1 MAKTKKPTHKPSL
14 PFSPAAD
21 TLHQEGNW
29 LWIPLR
35 KEWRDVT
42 TKPEEI
48 VRQKF
53 IRTLVEHYG
62 YALEQMDQER
72 RTQHGHKSPR
82 ADIVIWQSATEKDAA
97 RTPVL
102 VIECKTDT
110 IDIQQ
115 RDYYQGESYTRA
127 AGCEFFIATNARH
140 TAVFKLV
147 PGLPGGFVAINEI
160 PKASDWGDAKRLK
173 EIRESLRTFNRKE
186 FQDLLFVCHSILRD
200 VHKMDPG
207 RAFDTISKI
216 LFIKMYIERSGLHG
230 TFTVDYLDQRAASRM
245 PNDPLVHD
253 GLFEL
258 TKDYYKADDLFA
270 ATDKLEISETTFRR
284 IVKELQRF
292 DLSKTGDDIKGL
304 AFEKFL
310 GTTFRGELGQF
321 FTPRP
326 VVEFMVDLLNPQES
340 QLICDPASGSG
351 GFLIR
356 AFEHVRAQ
364 IVADVQRQKDEERAR
379 IEALGLP
386 EEEEET
392 QIEAA
397 FSRLN
402 RELLP
407 SDDDNKPIDTRVGRL
422 AWKCIYGTDAEPRA
436 ARTAKMNMIM
446 HGDGHG
452 GIHYHDGL
460 LDINGIFNGRFDLV
474 LTNPPFGSN
483 VGSDQKVGGSD
494 ETRVPTDAAYLQRC
508 RERGYGAPWEE
519 SHHRLLQAAASKT
532 PILDLFEIGKGKN
545 NRPTELIF
553 VERCLN
559 LLKLGGRM
567 GIVLPDGNLNNPSL
581 AWLRRWA
588 EGKAKLLAVV
598 SLPEE
603 TFKSSNATVKA
614 SLVFLRKFTEAETAQ
629 WEATWAQA
637 HTELDAGFDTQR
649 NDAHGSYAPR
659 IVSGEAADATRL
671 LAELAAL
678 GLQRTLPHWQRGE
691 APDYPRQAQP
701 TTQGKP
707 YWQGE
712 AAKEYKKT
720 AAELKSQ
727 ATAALADVQKRSDT
741 LFSELK
747 TRYKAIDEAHT
758 AALWARVR
766 ELFDY
771 PVFVAAPKT
780 VGITSTGET
789 GEGVAS
795 ELPDLLKAYR
805 EFENWLECGAKPET
819 APTASKS
826 RDWKG
831 MERWFEHLT
840 SARRSSLYPLV
851 PLQEILDERRE
862 SVHVNGALG
871 DWQAITIK
879 FSGEVQPRERAEA
892 FKGPMFAAY
901 PGDLAFSKI
910 DARNGAI
917 GLIPTSIPKAVVTSE
932 YPVFTPKA
940 EKLRAAYLHHLL
952 RAEHFRADL
961 QRKASRTSGRK
972 RVTPEGFLSLEVPV
986 PSLDEQDRLI
996 ADFARADEMEREAAR
1011 LRQSAWTAFESAL
1024 FTPTEPSAA

>member
-1 MAKTKKPTHKPSL
+1 MAKTKKPLSAPKHPYPKANDS
-14 PFSPAAD
+14 
-21 TLHQEGNW
+21 LHQEGHW
-29 LWIPLR
+29 LWLPLR
-35 KEWRDVT
+35 GQWRDVSA
-42 TKPEEI
+42 KPEEI

-53 IRTLVEHYG
+53 IRTLLEHYG

-82 ADIVIWQSATEKDAA
+82 ADIVVWATAADKEAA

-110 IDIQQ
+110 IDIQE

-127 AGCEFFIATNARH
+127 VGCEFFVATNARH
-140 TAVFKLV
+140 TAVFRLV
-147 PGLPGGFVAINEI
+147 PGLPGSFVAINEI
-160 PKASDWGDAKRLK
+160 PKASDWGNAKRLK

-230 TFTVDYLDQRAASRM
+230 TFTIEYLDQRAASRM
-245 PNDPLVHD
+245 PNDAQVHD
-253 GLFEL
+253 ALFEL

-270 ATDKLEISETTFRR
+270 TTDKLEISEATFRR

-326 VVEFMVDLLNPQES
+326 VVEFMVDLLNPQEG

-356 AFEHVRAQ
+356 AFEHVRSQ
-364 IVADVQRQKDEERAR
+364 IVADIQHQKDQERAR
-379 IEALGLP
+379 IEAMQLP
-386 EEEEET
+386 EEEEEA
-392 QIEAA
+392 QIEQA
-397 FSRLN
+397 FARLN
-402 RELLP
+402 HELLP
-407 SDDDNKPIDTRVGRL
+407 SGDDNQPIDTRVGRL
-422 AWKCIYGTDAEPRA
+422 AWQCIYGTDAEPRA

-460 LDINGIFNGRFDLV
+460 LDINGIFDGRFDLV

-483 VGSDQKVGGSD
+483 VGADQKVGGSD
-494 ETRVPTDAAYLQRC
+494 ETRVPTDEAYLKRC
-508 RERGYGAPWEE
+508 RARGYGQAWEE
-519 SHHRLLQAAASKT
+519 SHQRLLGAAAAKT
-532 PILDLFEIGKGKN
+532 SILDLFEIGKAKN

-559 LLKLGGRM
+559 LLKPGGRL

-588 EGKAKLLAVV
+588 EGRAKLLAVV

-603 TFKSSNATVKA
+603 TFRSSNATVKA
-614 SLVFLRKFTEAETAQ
+614 SLVFLRKFTEAEAAQ
-629 WEATWAQA
+629 WETVWTQA
-637 HTELDAGFDTQR
+637 HTELDATYDLQR
-649 NDAHGSYAPR
+649 HAAHMELAER
-659 IVSGEAADATRL
+659 VVCGENVKASRL
-671 LAELAAL
+671 LAQLAAL
-678 GLQRTLPHWQRGE
+678 GIERTLPPWHRGE
-691 APDYPRQAQP
+691 APAYPRQASP
-701 TTQGKP
+701 TAQSKP
-707 YWQGE
+707 IWVGQASKDHQKS
-712 AAKEYKKT
+712 AAALKKQASTALKT
-720 AAELKSQ
+720 AQ
-727 ATAALADVQKRSDT
+727 PRSDV
-741 LFSELK
+741 LLSQLK
-747 TRYKAIDEAHT
+747 ARYKAIDEAHT

-795 ELPDLLKAYR
+795 ALPDLLRTFR
-805 EFENWLECGAKPET
+805 EFEAWVESGAQP
-819 APTASKS
+819 
-826 RDWKG
+826 
-831 MERWFEHLT
+831 
-840 SARRSSLYPLV
+840 
-851 PLQEILDERRE
+851 
-862 SVHVNGALG
+862 
-871 DWQAITIK
+871 QA
-879 FSGEVQPRERAEA
+879 
-892 FKGPMFAAY
+892 
-901 PGDLAFSKI
+901 
-910 DARNGAI
+910 
-917 GLIPTSIPKAVVTSE
+917 
-932 YPVFTPKA
+932 TPN
-940 EKLRAAYLHHLL
+940 
-952 RAEHFRADL
+952 F
-961 QRKASRTSGRK
+961 
-972 RVTPEGFLSLEVPV
+972 PV
-986 PSLDEQDRLI
+986 P
-996 ADFARADEMEREAAR
+996 F
-1011 LRQSAWTAFESAL
+1011 TA
-1024 FTPTEPSAA
+1024 